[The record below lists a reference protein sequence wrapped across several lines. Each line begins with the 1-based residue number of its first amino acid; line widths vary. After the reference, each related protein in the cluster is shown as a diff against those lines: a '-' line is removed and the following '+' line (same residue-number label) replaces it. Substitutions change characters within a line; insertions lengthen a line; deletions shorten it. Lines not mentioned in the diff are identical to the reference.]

1 MDYNLF
7 AKVEYNSQEEEENGI
22 ETIYPHLYDD
32 LTKNTANVMERLKKE
47 KEEVEAILKKR

>member
-7 AKVEYNSQEEEENGI
+7 AKVEYNSQEEEENSI

-47 KEEVEAILKKR
+47 KEEVEAILKKQ